1 MSATILVSQGN
12 LADSVDSQKVSS
24 LPQTSLPPSVS
35 EAPVSFTFVPPVS
48 SSMASEPGPVS
59 APSTIS
65 GVGREDTAGAGNG
78 ATAPQDATG
87 TQSGDDANNSNP
99 PTTPIGVSP
108 GAVAGISTGCA
119 VFGLLLGFLAA
130 WFLLKRRHSRERVS
144 RRSSRG
150 RRWSTKDDIEPKYF
164 ETSYDLGG
172 SGIQLAHFLLDA
184 TSDAEM
190 AAEVRSLGQLIQQH
204 VESSYHSQKAQ
215 VSRRDLTQAAVNLGL
230 DQGGS
235 LSADVIVSLA
245 LDTRTRQIALQHV
258 LSFVLF
264 SSIDFGTRSRL
275 SMLPA
280 PIAALLQS
288 MPPAERGKANGE
300 AVAIGL
306 SRWRALSAFLLHP
319 TRSDRTAL
327 LPSNSATMPQAAGL
341 ASALDTFLGA
351 FVFGDD
357 ESRQE
362 QKNHLEEVIVEV
374 ARLGYI
380 LLSQPSDLRLV
391 HVQGR
396 KPADMMAVVCAGLD
410 KVTMRDGTP
419 LDGPRV
425 VLAPT
430 LVQV

>member
-1 MSATILVSQGN
+1 
-12 LADSVDSQKVSS
+12 
-24 LPQTSLPPSVS
+24 
-35 EAPVSFTFVPPVS
+35 
-48 SSMASEPGPVS
+48 
-59 APSTIS
+59 
-65 GVGREDTAGAGNG
+65 
-78 ATAPQDATG
+78 
-87 TQSGDDANNSNP
+87 
-99 PTTPIGVSP
+99 VSP
-108 GAVAGISTGCA
+108 GAVAGISTGCT

-150 RRWSTKDDIEPKYF
+150 RRRSTKDDIEPKYF

-184 TSDAEM
+184 TPDAEM
-190 AAEVRSLGQLIQQH
+190 ATEVRSLGQLIQQH
-204 VESSYHSQKAQ
+204 VESSYHSQKVQ
-215 VSRRDLTQAAVNLGL
+215 VSRRDLTQAAINLGL

-280 PIAALLQS
+280 PIAAFLQS

-300 AVAIGL
+300 GEFSYVYGTASFRLLTNFVAVAIGL

-380 LLSQPSDLRLV
+380 LLSQPSDLRFV

-396 KPADMMAVVCAGLD
+396 KPADIMAVVCAGLD